1 MNTGSEVMA
10 TLFIQGRQ
18 LQQWRLVGNTLS
30 VRMHRRAEQLFPLS
44 RLRRVIFI
52 ERAPGDMRYLW
63 KLLEMGVGVTFLGS
77 RGRLIGAFS
86 APAVESSPLPLLAER
101 LMHDSSLRQWLA
113 EWQDNQNRHLERD
126 VLLQLGQQ
134 AEHFRHPLSDDAR
147 DWLDGLSGALL
158 NDVAAE
164 YQLDSAQRPARCL
177 ITTLHRMLLP
187 WIMVQGRWWLRHRP
201 APDVQHC
208 CQAFE
213 AFSEPLEDHMQR
225 MLVQLELRAEEWL

>member
-1 MNTGSEVMA
+1 MKTDTAVMA

-18 LQQWRLVGNTLS
+18 LQRWRLVGNTLS
-30 VRMHRRAEQLFPLS
+30 VRMQRRAEQLFPLS

-63 KLLEMGVGVTFLGS
+63 KLLEMGVGVTFMGS
-77 RGRLIGAFS
+77 RGRLIGAFN
-86 APAVESSPLPLLAER
+86 APAVESSPLPMLAER
-101 LMHDSSLRQWLA
+101 LMHDSQLRDWLG
-113 EWQDNQNRHLERD
+113 EWQDDQRRHLEREI
-126 VLLQLGQQ
+126 LLQRGDQ
-134 AEHFRHPLSDDAR
+134 ADHCRYPLSDDAR
-147 DWLDGLSGALL
+147 DWLDGLSGVLL

-187 WIMVQGRWWLRHRP
+187 WVMVQGRWWLRHRP
-201 APDVQHC
+201 APDVQQC

-213 AFSEPLEDHMQR
+213 AFSEALENHMQR
-225 MLVQLELRAEEWL
+225 MLLQLELRAEEWL